1 MGAYNCDT
9 LRNDQLTFKQ
19 MELLFQKTINQKEI
33 PIKNKNSSIQYNI
46 LEEYNYLKSK
56 SRFNKEIFQAS
67 KKCRNI
73 SGFIPLI
80 KEKEIFIKWIKII
93 YGLENINEFKKQKR
107 HKIPNDVIFKQN
119 LENQFMMNRKE
130 FLKLVALGLPHNLR
144 QIIWTII
151 IDKDEKDIQNVSD
164 NEKETK
170 HLQTLISIRRNSKD
184 IQQIQK
190 DVNRTFISEKDK
202 TENNLLLLN
211 QLLIALNNLN
221 ENIGYCQGINFI
233 VGFILK
239 VTNFNQIKAFHLSRL
254 ILKKIKGYFTKDFPL
269 LNKYLKIFNEGFKIL
284 FPKLYYHFKDND
296 LVDEIWIGKW
306 IQALFTINLPF
317 KETCYIWDSLFAY
330 GMDFIIYIS
339 LSILGFNQ
347 NNLLKL
353 NDSSDILSYLQEA
366 LNPSLQTTANKL
378 YRKEVN
384 INDFVISISD
394 VISNA
399 KKIKRHL
406 NEGFFGGID
415 SKMQMKQMSS
425 NKSIFNYETKM
436 ERIKAQNNEDNRAT
450 YKRNQSI
457 PSQSSTDDASSV
469 NYKKNIFDVN
479 NKNII
484 SQKNDK
490 IIPDNNNNKNNNIVR
505 KRTNKFFTIY
515 HKTKK
520 VTPNKEKN
528 KSIENNHLSGR
539 YFSSNNNKYTN
550 TNMNLVN
557 TKSNYNSPSIN
568 KADISLLLYD
578 NYNDYINNND
588 SFKKR
593 ISLFQRFNKNC
604 ETYNSNIYKEYSN
617 KSNMS
622 EGKISNTSNISHQ
635 LPQPV
640 NLNNIYS
647 QQFNNILC
655 NNNFL
660 RNCNG
665 YSPYLVGNTYDT
677 MCQTLNP
684 YRRISL
690 NIYDNSK
697 TIDYSFSPNP
707 NFSLYYRKNM
717 SNTPEV
723 SKIRL
728 KEKIDNQTYT
738 NNINC
743 FDTDI
748 MSIGV
753 NEFCEGEKFRNTI
766 PQFNNIKI
774 IN

>member
-1 MGAYNCDT
+1 
-9 LRNDQLTFKQ
+9 

-33 PIKNKNSSIQYNI
+33 PIKNQNSSIQYNI

-107 HKIPNDVIFKQN
+107 HKIPNDVIFKKN
-119 LENQFMMNRKE
+119 LENQFMMNRKD

-254 ILKKIKGYFTKDFPL
+254 ILKKIKGFFTKDFPL
-269 LNKYLKIFNEGFKIL
+269 LNKYLKIFNEGFKQL

-306 IQALFTINLPF
+306 IQTLFTINLPF

-378 YRKEVN
+378 YSKIVN
-384 INDFVISISD
+384 INDYVISISD

-399 KKIKRHL
+399 KKIKRNL
-406 NEGFFGGID
+406 NEGLFCGIV
-415 SKMQMKQMSS
+415 SKMQIKQMSS
-425 NKSIFNYETKM
+425 NKSIFDYEAKM
-436 ERIKAQNNEDNRAT
+436 ERIKAQNIEDNRVI
-450 YKRNQSI
+450 YERNQSI
-457 PSQSSTDDASSV
+457 PSQSSTDDTSSV
-469 NYKKNIFDVN
+469 NYKKNIFDLN

-484 SQKNDK
+484 NQKNGR
-490 IIPDNNNNKNNNIVR
+490 IIPNNNDNKNNNIVK
-505 KRTNKFFTIY
+505 KRTNNCCFY
-515 HKTKK
+515 RY
-520 VTPNKEKN
+520 
-528 KSIENNHLSGR
+528 KS
-539 YFSSNNNKYTN
+539 
-550 TNMNLVN
+550 V
-557 TKSNYNSPSIN
+557 
-568 KADISLLLYD
+568 
-578 NYNDYINNND
+578 
-588 SFKKR
+588 
-593 ISLFQRFNKNC
+593 
-604 ETYNSNIYKEYSN
+604 
-617 KSNMS
+617 
-622 EGKISNTSNISHQ
+622 
-635 LPQPV
+635 V
-640 NLNNIYS
+640 
-647 QQFNNILC
+647 
-655 NNNFL
+655 
-660 RNCNG
+660 
-665 YSPYLVGNTYDT
+665 
-677 MCQTLNP
+677 
-684 YRRISL
+684 
-690 NIYDNSK
+690 
-697 TIDYSFSPNP
+697 
-707 NFSLYYRKNM
+707 
-717 SNTPEV
+717 
-723 SKIRL
+723 
-728 KEKIDNQTYT
+728 
-738 NNINC
+738 
-743 FDTDI
+743 
-748 MSIGV
+748 
-753 NEFCEGEKFRNTI
+753 
-766 PQFNNIKI
+766 
-774 IN
+774 